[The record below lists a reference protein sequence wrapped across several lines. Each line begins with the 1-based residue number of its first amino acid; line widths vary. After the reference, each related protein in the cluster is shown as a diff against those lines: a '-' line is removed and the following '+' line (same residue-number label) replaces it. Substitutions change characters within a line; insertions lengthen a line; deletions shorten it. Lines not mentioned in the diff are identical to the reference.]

1 MGFHEC
7 LFSRQIGQNSQADP
21 PFPMQNSIAR
31 WIPLLLILGSVPVG
45 AQEVLTGK
53 AVRVRAPSVLI
64 ERFEGV
70 YTGRSGD
77 TVFFWNDKGGPVNI
91 VSSAITQLDV
101 KTRKSRLRGSLL
113 GAFWGGAIMAVL
125 LPLVAT
131 PFVGGE
137 ISTVELIL
145 GGAAQG
151 VMAGAVIGAF
161 VPAPVWRAADPRI
174 LLQAVRSNVG
184 GRVTLAF

>member
-1 MGFHEC
+1 
-7 LFSRQIGQNSQADP
+7 
-21 PFPMQNSIAR
+21 MQNSIAR

-101 KTRKSRLRGSLL
+101 KTRKSRLRGSLR

-125 LPLVAT
+125 LPLVAS
-131 PFVGGE
+131 PFVDYGE
-137 ISTVELIL
+137 VSIGEMIL
-145 GGAAQG
+145 GGAVQG